1 MTDTATRLNW
11 TVDESGSVDRLAKML
26 AQENITIM
34 YKPVPTASFYP
45 ENRVLV
51 LPNWQMPRVCKVML
65 TLHEVGHAL
74 FTPYPD
80 WDNAIYEL
88 AWSLKSKDNM
98 TPSIQSR
105 MTAKDFLNV
114 VEDPRIEKLI
124 KRRYPGSISDFGKGY
139 QLLTDRNFFGKK
151 EPTILALAQNKV
163 AFIDRLNLYFKAPF
177 VYMPTFS
184 KEEMVFVKR
193 IEDQETFEDA
203 KKISFDLLHFELKRR
218 AMAAEKKKQ
227 AKVILKIK
235 GAPETEQEE
244 PEVEDPKR
252 ERDYHLGG
260 SKEAFDN
267 DDDVEAESEENE
279 TKESVTKSK
288 KGPPVAGMGPG
299 SHGDEAEPDESD
311 DDIEADDE
319 SDDEDDS
326 GDHDDLEPPRE
337 VIETETVQFSQSNP
351 FEKDKALEKAEEEA
365 LGEEV
370 LEVEAGDLDNLL
382 KDLLG
387 KTQENFEEALEKVGG
402 SNKKTIYSTM
412 YVDIPEFHYEKI
424 VDDYPKVLDDAKKCL
439 AQYKTGDNA
448 YRQPILKL
456 MKEENKVI
464 SFMLKEFDM
473 KKAADKERRTL
484 TARTGKLDMNRMH
497 QYRYNDDL
505 FKKLKIEPGDE
516 SNHGFILVLDG
527 SSSMSQH
534 LYATGKQLF
543 ALALFCRRAQIP
555 FDVYIFRDAVS
566 HKESYQRCHDEL
578 ADPHLSFDNFKL
590 RCFLSSR
597 MNPGQFMT
605 GCQYLLCY
613 MVNHGTAIDPLTYT
627 PLVQTMAALPG
638 MVQKFRAMHHN
649 QIMNVIIMSDGDSN
663 PCHMGGSEEVYKA
676 DKEALENGKIVEWQ
690 PVLRDKKTR
699 KEYELITSRTSTSGI
714 STTEVEIA
722 LLQRIRD
729 TQSNIL
735 GFFLT
740 NQFGG
745 VMSKINTYNRLLG
758 KPWATKEDEAA
769 LKSEWKQEGFL
780 GYENAGYDEYYFM
793 RHTEVAPNPTWGDDF
808 LTRVKDSDK
817 LLFKEKG
824 AIRKLEKAFMEELHK
839 KTINRRLLRTFVN
852 RICKFETKRGY
863 HGN

>member
-1 MTDTATRLNW
+1 
-11 TVDESGSVDRLAKML
+11 
-26 AQENITIM
+26 
-34 YKPVPTASFYP
+34 
-45 ENRVLV
+45 
-51 LPNWQMPRVCKVML
+51 
-65 TLHEVGHAL
+65 
-74 FTPYPD
+74 
-80 WDNAIYEL
+80 
-88 AWSLKSKDNM
+88 
-98 TPSIQSR
+98 
-105 MTAKDFLNV
+105 
-114 VEDPRIEKLI
+114 
-124 KRRYPGSISDFGKGY
+124 
-139 QLLTDRNFFGKK
+139 
-151 EPTILALAQNKV
+151 
-163 AFIDRLNLYFKAPF
+163 
-177 VYMPTFS
+177 
-184 KEEMVFVKR
+184 
-193 IEDQETFEDA
+193 
-203 KKISFDLLHFELKRR
+203 
-218 AMAAEKKKQ
+218 
-227 AKVILKIK
+227 
-235 GAPETEQEE
+235 
-244 PEVEDPKR
+244 
-252 ERDYHLGG
+252 
-260 SKEAFDN
+260 
-267 DDDVEAESEENE
+267 
-279 TKESVTKSK
+279 
-288 KGPPVAGMGPG
+288 
-299 SHGDEAEPDESD
+299 
-311 DDIEADDE
+311 
-319 SDDEDDS
+319 
-326 GDHDDLEPPRE
+326 
-337 VIETETVQFSQSNP
+337 
-351 FEKDKALEKAEEEA
+351 
-365 LGEEV
+365 
-370 LEVEAGDLDNLL
+370 
-382 KDLLG
+382 
-387 KTQENFEEALEKVGG
+387 
-402 SNKKTIYSTM
+402 
-412 YVDIPEFHYEKI
+412 
-424 VDDYPKVLDDAKKCL
+424 
-439 AQYKTGDNA
+439 
-448 YRQPILKL
+448 
-456 MKEENKVI
+456 
-464 SFMLKEFDM
+464 
-473 KKAADKERRTL
+473 
-484 TARTGKLDMNRMH
+484 
-497 QYRYNDDL
+497 
-505 FKKLKIEPGDE
+505 
-516 SNHGFILVLDG
+516 
-527 SSSMSQH
+527 
-534 LYATGKQLF
+534 
-543 ALALFCRRAQIP
+543 
-555 FDVYIFRDAVS
+555 
-566 HKESYQRCHDEL
+566 
-578 ADPHLSFDNFKL
+578 
-590 RCFLSSR
+590 